1 MPSVTTR
8 SDSSG
13 AGAAG
18 AVTAVPAA
26 FAPLGELG
34 RGAHTV
40 VYKVRR
46 TRDGAEYALKLLESS
61 GPAGDGRS
69 AAGFRREAALLA
81 CLDHPALARVHEVGE
96 SRGQPYLVMDYVDG
110 RRLTEVLDAGPLA
123 ERRLVALGLDL
134 AGALVAAH
142 RAGVVHRD
150 VKPDNILLL
159 ADGRAKLID
168 FGLAARAGA
177 GQVEGAAAGTF
188 LYSAP
193 EQTGMLRRPVDG
205 RADLYALGVVLFECA
220 TGEPPFSHPE
230 VGELLRLHA
239 AAPRPTL
246 GPCGRSCRTGWPRS
260 SAGCWPRIPTTAT
273 RTARSCWRTWVLWP
287 TLRGGRATRSLP
299 ARGRWSAGSGNCASW
314 SAPGRARGPGAAAS
328 P

>member
-13 AGAAG
+13 AGGAG

-46 TRDGAEYALKLLESS
+46 TQDGAEYALKLLETS

-110 RRLTEVLDAGPLA
+110 RRLTEVLDA
-123 ERRLVALGLDL
+123 
-134 AGALVAAH
+134 
-142 RAGVVHRD
+142 
-150 VKPDNILLL
+150 
-159 ADGRAKLID
+159 
-168 FGLAARAGA
+168 
-177 GQVEGAAAGTF
+177 
-188 LYSAP
+188 
-193 EQTGMLRRPVDG
+193 
-205 RADLYALGVVLFECA
+205 
-220 TGEPPFSHPE
+220 
-230 VGELLRLHA
+230 
-239 AAPRPTL
+239 
-246 GPCGRSCRTGWPRS
+246 
-260 SAGCWPRIPTTAT
+260 
-273 RTARSCWRTWVLWP
+273 ARSLSGGWWPSGSTWP
-287 TLRGGRATRSLP
+287 
-299 ARGRWSAGSGNCASW
+299 GRWSPRTAPAWCTATSSRTTSSSW
-314 SAPGRARGPGAAAS
+314 PTGAPS
-328 P
+328 